1 MNSEQHSQDVPA
13 ASQADHWEV
22 VWRGVA
28 ESDAHIIAGS
38 LHADGLRAEIQGAR
52 REYGLLAASFDHGD
66 YAVYVPRSQASHARQ
81 LLIHR
86 GEAKNVIDEPP
97 VEDYTTSADTVRFVL
112 AGILVLVILT
122 AIVYFATR

>member
-1 MNSEQHSQDVPA
+1 MNSEEYSQETA
-13 ASQADHWEV
+13 TAHWEV

-38 LHADGLRAEIQGAR
+38 LEADGLPAVVQGAR
-52 REYGLLAASFDHGD
+52 RDYGLLAASFDHGD
-66 YAVYVPRSQASHARQ
+66 YAVYVPRTKASHARQ
-81 LLIHR
+81 LLTDR
-86 GEAKNVIDEPP
+86 GEAKNVIEEPP
-97 VEDYTTSADTVRFVL
+97 DEDYTTSADSVRFVL